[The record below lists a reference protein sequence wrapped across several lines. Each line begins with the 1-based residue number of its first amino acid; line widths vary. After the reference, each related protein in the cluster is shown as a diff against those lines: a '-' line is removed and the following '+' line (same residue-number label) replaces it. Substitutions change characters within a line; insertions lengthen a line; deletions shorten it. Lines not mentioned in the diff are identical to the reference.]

1 MKALRVFKNMSNKAY
16 LTLIRLLSSKDYSE
30 HKLREK
36 LRNRDFPAAE
46 IDEAIAQVKEKN
58 YLKEEIY
65 AEARAKAFMNKGYSQ
80 NYIRQKL
87 GVEHVKVDQE
97 FIQDIYTDHNKS
109 EEDQIKYLIE
119 KKLRNKLIENYSQEV
134 KIAQFVIS
142 KGHNFQSVKQ
152 LIKEYRDKS
161 NYNKNPKYMQSEA
174 D

>member
-65 AEARAKAFMNKGYSQ
+65 AEARAKAFMNKGYSK

-87 GVEHVKVDQE
+87 GIEHVKVDQE

-109 EEDQIKYLIE
+109 EDDQIKYLID
-119 KKLRNKLIENYSQEV
+119 KKLRGKTIDDYDQES
-134 KIAQFVIS
+134 KIIRFILS
-142 KGHNFQSVKQ
+142 KGHNISE
-152 LIKEYRDKS
+152 IKKAIREFKS
-161 NYNKNPKYMQSEA
+161 FTQEFSE
-174 D
+174 